1 MNISFSS
8 IFETPVATSRLC
20 EIRWFCGGAPHLP
33 AFAGSVSFNYGRGLP
48 RTVTLNGEPLNGRE
62 VSRALIALGYP
73 SLGKLRRRDHRHYM
87 QGRALGR
94 KLANDSEE
102 E

>member
-8 IFETPVATSRLC
+8 IFEKPAITSRLC

-33 AFAGSVSFNYGRGLP
+33 AYKGSVALNYGRGMP
-48 RTVTLNGEPLNGRE
+48 RTITLNGEKLNGRE

-94 KLANDSEE
+94 KLASEE
-102 E
+102 GEE